1 MLSRL
6 YRIQVIVTFIIPF
19 NRYVWSRY
27 SYSAY
32 KLLLVGLFV
41 PLSFITCTSILKYAN
56 LSKLFWKNHIISI
69 KEWMFLVSF
78 FFKFPFFSLNILL
91 LFKNMVEMMCYPSFL
106 WPKQEI
112 QQNTRNHCK
121 LVLISIGGV
130 LL

>member
-56 LSKLFWKNHIISI
+56 LSKLFWKKTILLVLKN
-69 KEWMFLVSF
+69 ECFWFLF
-78 FFKFPFFSLNILL
+78 FFNFHFSVWISYCCSKIWLKWCVILHFFDQNRKYNRTLVISAN
-91 LFKNMVEMMCYPSFL
+91 LFWC
-106 WPKQEI
+106 Q
-112 QQNTRNHCK
+112 
-121 LVLISIGGV
+121 
-130 LL
+130 